1 MSPDMI
7 RNCCGGLFYGKS
19 VAEVKKE
26 TLMIK
31 GATDDFLNSVYY
43 VKKDNTF
50 FCHTCRRNILRLNVP
65 KLALSNGLD
74 FPEIDTCLQVTCRN
88 VHPLCFPNQ
97 IE

>member
-43 VKKDNTF
+43 VKKSVKRCQKCKNSHVQKKPF
-50 FCHTCRRNILRLNVP
+50 ALN
-65 KLALSNGLD
+65 
-74 FPEIDTCLQVTCRN
+74 
-88 VHPLCFPNQ
+88 CFK
-97 IE
+97 IGFIKRIRFS